1 MNISLDDPIKLNDI
15 YSPNATTKCSYL
27 KVAAIY
33 VISLFTVS
41 VVANVTLLW
50 VLLKRREMRTP
61 VNSFIIYF
69 TFLSLYGTMSE
80 FPMITISMLKCR

>member
-1 MNISLDDPIKLNDI
+1 MNFSVDDTIKFNDI
-15 YSPNATTKCSYL
+15 YSANATTKCSYL

-41 VVANVTLLW
+41 VVTNVTLLW
-50 VLLKRREMRTP
+50 VLLKRKEMRTP

-69 TFLSLYGTMSE
+69 TFLSLYGTFSE
-80 FPMITISMLKCR
+80 FPLITISMLKCR

>member
-27 KVAAIY
+27 KVTAIY

-69 TFLSLYGTMSE
+69 TILSLYGTTSE
-80 FPMITISMLKCR
+80 VPMIAISILNCR